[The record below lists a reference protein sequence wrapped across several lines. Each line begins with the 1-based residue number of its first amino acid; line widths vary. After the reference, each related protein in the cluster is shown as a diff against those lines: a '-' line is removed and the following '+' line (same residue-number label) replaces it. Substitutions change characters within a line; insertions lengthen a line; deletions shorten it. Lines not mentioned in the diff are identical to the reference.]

1 MVALAFE
8 KDLEK
13 IRGEIDKIKEAG
25 EPDEASN
32 QRLTELEK
40 RLEQNTLQ
48 VFSALS
54 AWDRVQLARHADRP
68 HMLDYVDHI
77 LSDFVELHGDKH
89 FGDDAAIVGGPA
101 RLNGRRVMVVGHQK
115 GRGTRDNVKRN
126 FGMASP
132 EGFRK
137 GLRLMRLAEKFG
149 LPLVTFIDI
158 PGASPVLEAEERG
171 QAWAIAES
179 LLAMVELRVP
189 IVVAVTGEGGSGG
202 ALALGIGDRILIQ
215 EYAVY
220 SVASP
225 EGCASIVWRDHKF
238 APEAAEA
245 LKLTPSDL
253 LKLDVVDRIVP
264 EPFGAAH
271 TDHAKAAEILGSYIV
286 EELDALDG
294 ISADE
299 LILSRYQKYRA
310 MGRDVVETIAAND
323 FDGAAELD
331 TGNGPAR

>member
-13 IRGEIDKIKEAG
+13 IRGEIDKIKEDR

-101 RLNGRRVMVVGHQK
+101 RLNGRRVMVIGHQK

-310 MGRDVVETIAAND
+310 MGRDVVETIAGND

-331 TGNGPAR
+331 TGNGSAR

>member
-1 MVALAFE
+1 MAVLSFE
-8 KDLEK
+8 KDLDKLRGEIEK
-13 IRGEIDKIKEAG
+13 IRESGASDGAG
-25 EPDEASN
+25 A
-32 QRLTELEK
+32 QRLAELEDK
-40 RLEQNTLQ
+40 LEQSTLQ

-68 HMLDYVDHI
+68 HTLDYIDHI
-77 LSDFVELHGDKH
+77 FTDFIELHGDKH

-101 RLNGRRVMVVGHQK
+101 RFNGRRVMVVGHQK
-115 GRGTRDNVKRN
+115 GRGTRDSVKRN

-137 GLRLMRLAEKFG
+137 ALRLMRQAGKFG
-149 LPLVTFIDI
+149 LPVITFVDI

-171 QAWAIAES
+171 QAWAIAEN
-179 LLAMVELRVP
+179 LLGMVELRVP

-215 EYAVY
+215 EYGVY

-245 LKLTPSDL
+245 LKLTPTDL
-253 LKLDVVDRIVP
+253 LKLGVVDRIVP
-264 EPFGAAH
+264 EPLGGAH
-271 TDHAKAAEILGSYIV
+271 RDHAGAAEILASDIA
-286 EELDALDG
+286 EELDVVTRMT
-294 ISADE
+294 ADD
-299 LILSRYQKYRA
+299 LVASRYRKYRA
-310 MGRDVVETIAAND
+310 MGRDVVDRLAASES
-323 FDGAAELD
+323 DGAACLNVQD
-331 TGNGPAR
+331 GAAR

>member
-1 MVALAFE
+1 MSFE

-13 IRGEIDKIKEAG
+13 IRGEIEKIQEAG
-25 EPDEASN
+25 DRDDASN
-32 QRLTELEK
+32 QRLKELEK
-40 RLEQNTLQ
+40 RLEQSTLQ

-68 HMLDYVDHI
+68 HTLDYIDHI
-77 LSDFVELHGDKH
+77 FTDFIELHGDKH

-132 EGFRK
+132 DGFRK
-137 GLRLMRLAEKFG
+137 GLRLMRQAEKFG
-149 LPLVTFIDI
+149 LPLVTFVDI

-171 QAWAIAES
+171 QAWAIADN
-179 LLAMVELRVP
+179 LLGMVELRVP
-189 IVVAVTGEGGSGG
+189 IVVAVSGEGGSGG

-225 EGCASIVWRDHKF
+225 EGCASIVWRDHTF

-245 LKLTPSDL
+245 LKLTPAEL
-253 LKLDVVDRIVP
+253 LKLEVVDRIVP
-264 EPFGAAH
+264 EPFGGAH
-271 TDHAKAAEILGSYIV
+271 RDHANAAEILGSYIA
-286 EELDALDG
+286 EELDALAG
-294 ISADE
+294 IPTEE

-310 MGRDVVETIAAND
+310 MGRDVVEFTTANKS
-323 FDGAAELD
+323 DGVADLD
-331 TGNGPAR
+331 IGNGPAR